1 MAYTN
6 PKLLLEEIAF
16 ARKQYE
22 KSMEAGDSAAA
33 DKHFSRVMDLKEHL
47 ASVEKANDQ
56 HNLRYGTQQSID
68 DIKQKAAIRELR
80 IQLGQ
85 PEGEAPQSKTK
96 ITGAGFRKPKGG
108 GAPVFVP
115 FDTLKANAEAAKA
128 KLAAEKAALGE
139 TPKPK
144 LATDGLDL
152 IRQAKE
158 KKFGRVEP
166 SNVPPKSNTA
176 NIVPRQEAIDEAR
189 QLEENARLKA
199 IADKQAYDERQ
210 LEKAA
215 SKKLLEERRADAAAQ
230 KEAKKNP
237 VVGVAST
244 SQRTAREIAA
254 ATPTEILG
262 NYEPKLAQPAAA
274 PIDTSASLREA
285 EVADEKSAEKERLIR
300 EKEKQKINGRHVS
313 NYGTDTLEIMDKS
326 APEKIATPK
335 RKKGE
340 SQESWDSRLKEWGD
354 ATDAQTEKRQLVRDE
369 LARRSGNTATREMQI
384 AVDKELKAQ
393 AKIKANADM
402 VEALKRKGL
411 GMADSLDAAAPTS
424 NTSTLGR
431 PAPAPL
437 AAPASAP
444 IVDIDPAAADKA
456 AKRAALLAQLQEL
469 DAPSTPPL
477 AAPTVTVTTP
487 EGLKITK
494 PAAPAAPA
502 APAGLTPEQLA
513 SLAEAEEFDKSRG
526 QRPQQKGRVDNTPK
540 PSGNPARQ
548 TPSAG
553 TGRGG
558 ALGGGSG
565 PGSGGIPP
573 SAALGFGGLVF
584 GMSMKDLNAAMA
596 ENGEDV
602 GGKRSMQMDPE
613 KLDLEQRQIGQ
624 KYMEK
629 KALAESLRPPNR
641 KAHLEPINWDG
652 AMLFRKMQGGD

>member
-22 KSMEAGDSAAA
+22 KSLEAGDSAAA

-47 ASVEKANDQ
+47 AGVEKANDQ
-56 HNLRYGTQQSID
+56 HNLRYGTQQTID

-108 GAPVFVP
+108 GAPAFVP
-115 FDTLKANAEAAKA
+115 FDVLKANAEAAKA

-230 KEAKKNP
+230 KEAKKNAAAGEAP
-237 VVGVAST
+237 T
-244 SQRTAREIAA
+244 SQRTPRQIAA

-369 LARRSGNTATREMQI
+369 LARRSGNTATREMQL

-411 GMADSLDAAAPTS
+411 GMADSLDDAAPTS

-494 PAAPAAPA
+494 PATPAAPA

-553 TGRGG
+553 QGRGG

-565 PGSGGIPP
+565 PGSGGMPP

-596 ENGEDV
+596 EAGEDV
-602 GGKRSMQMDPE
+602 AGRTASQRDPVSNNQA
-613 KLDLEQRQIGQ
+613 QREISQ
-624 KYMEK
+624 KYLEK
-629 KALAESLRPPNR
+629 KALEQSLRPPTKR
-641 KAHLEPINWDG
+641 GLEPINWDG
-652 AMLFRKMQGGD
+652 TMLFRKMQGGD